1 MLRDKD
7 GIKKIEKLIKKTQ
20 RSLKLSSYK
29 ISVFLKE
36 HMDNSE
42 YGEIICDLPKRKA
55 VINLNIRRL
64 NDDLEDTIIHELLH
78 LFFSKYL
85 GVAEDAFEKQR
96 KFKSLK
102 KYREGEEGA
111 IKILASL
118 LKRRIFPK
126 NGKRG

>member
-1 MLRDKD
+1 M
-7 GIKKIEKLIKKTQ
+7 
-20 RSLKLSSYK
+20 SSYK
-29 ISVFLKE
+29 ISVFLKK

-55 VINLNIRRL
+55 VINLNTRRL

-78 LFFSKYL
+78 LFFQKHL
-85 GVAEDAFEKQR
+85 GVAENVFESQK

-102 KYREGEEGA
+102 KYREGEEKA
-111 IKILASL
+111 IRILAAL
-118 LKRRIFPK
+118 FKRSIFSK